1 MVPHSQGYRNTFGV
15 SREMGLLTGS
25 VFIAD
30 VVSPPSVIW
39 ITSLALGLMYSP
51 FPVSSPM
58 SPEPSES
65 RRIRTSTDL
74 ECVLS

>member
-30 VVSPPSVIW
+30 VVPPPLSY
-39 ITSLALGLMYSP
+39 LDNKFG
-51 FPVSSPM
+51 
-58 SPEPSES
+58 
-65 RRIRTSTDL
+65 IRSY
-74 ECVLS
+74 VLSFSCLLPHEP